1 MTRILEYWP
10 VLGFIINAVTAW
22 GIWSVRQ
29 LTKREIGEAVAQADS
44 AWERRHQNAE
54 THRAEFADDV
64 RDGLADHERR
74 LTVVEEGIK
83 ALPTREDIRGI
94 ERGIAELARN
104 LSGATA
110 TMAAVKESNH
120 ATQAAVDRL
129 YRYQLEQTRKG
140 VAE

>member
-1 MTRILEYWP
+1 MSRILEYWP

-29 LTKREIGEAVAQADS
+29 LTKREIGEAVSGANAS
-44 AWERRHQNAE
+44 WEQRHQIAE
-54 THRAEFADDV
+54 ARRDTHAEDM
-64 RDGLADHERR
+64 REGLADHERR

-140 VAE
+140 MGE